1 MKKERYTTW
10 EKKYTYIEMKNGRN
24 VNSKRKKRKKTI
36 ETASYKLMNDKD
48 RRNYYLID

>member
-1 MKKERYTTW
+1 
-10 EKKYTYIEMKNGRN
+10 MKNGRN

-48 RRNYYLID
+48 RRKLLYN